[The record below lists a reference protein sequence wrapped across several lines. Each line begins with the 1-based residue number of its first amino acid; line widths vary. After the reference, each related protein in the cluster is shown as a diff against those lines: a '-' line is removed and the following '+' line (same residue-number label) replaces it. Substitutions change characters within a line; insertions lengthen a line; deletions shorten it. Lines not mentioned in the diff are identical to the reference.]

1 MRLIKINTQI
11 DFLYEK
17 GIKPLY
23 ELYGF
28 ALYDETD
35 ELKSALDSYFIAR
48 SCFPNRGW

>member
-1 MRLIKINTQI
+1 MRLIKINKQI

-17 GIKPLY
+17 GIKP
-23 ELYGF
+23 LYGF